1 MLGVQRR
8 HKDLVEHE
16 KNNNNYHVLPQQQLK
31 SWLTGELETANNH
44 FWEINEGVKKCTK
57 ECLENWTKTDVE
69 NASGIATLLEAIK
82 TTQNNA
88 ERGKNSR
95 IDPDAVSSAEATA
108 TTCAVLGTPF
118 TIFKFERQ
126 MGNNA
131 ITIII
136 VFNVD
141 GQRVIIVNTVD

>member
-31 SWLTGELETANNH
+31 SWLTDELETANNH

-95 IDPDAVSSAEATA
+95 IDPDGSRPCLLQKPPQPLAR
-108 TTCAVLGTPF
+108 CLGHLSPF
-118 TIFKFERQ
+118 SNSNLQLRFIKPAF
-126 MGNNA
+126 
-131 ITIII
+131 
-136 VFNVD
+136 
-141 GQRVIIVNTVD
+141 